1 MPRVMSGIV
10 ARQRASCSWRAGPIS
25 GSVRQGGCWDCP
37 VALFGVG
44 VAKIPSGDVSC
55 RLFRSPFT
63 SASLS
68 LRRASSFLLPSSV
81 RMDFFLR
88 LRTYGL
94 QDELAVLRVDLERI
108 AIVNGAIENA
118 AGDTVL
124 DLLLDDAPEGACPKL
139 GVVAHFC
146 QQASSGIGELQR
158 DVPLC

>member
-37 VALFGVG
+37 VALFGAG

-68 LRRASSFLLPSSV
+68 FRRVFSFLLPSSV
-81 RMDFFLR
+81 RMGFFLR
-88 LRTYGL
+88 SYGL
-94 QDELAVLRVDLERI
+94 QDELAVLRVDLDRI

-124 DLLLDDAPEGACPKL
+124 DLLLNDAPEGACPKL

-158 DVPLC
+158 DVPRC